1 MDNLQKINKF
11 ITVIES
17 LHDVASSN
25 HKIAL
30 ESIRDGF
37 LVCYEKQL
45 FESIEEKF
53 DFLVDSHVED
63 KAKAEQIK
71 NAIAGAGDLKS
82 LFLKARKMMQDPVAM
97 DMANQFLNSNIVMEA
112 ISGNANSMVLA
123 LIAAL
128 GLAGNPVV
136 QAPVQVEQPVVQPEQ
151 IVAPVET
158 PPEIIPPEPVVEPVA
173 QPVAPIEQPAEEPT
187 QEPTTQPLPE
197 SVQRQI
203 RFINQ
208 FSMKK

>member
-17 LHDVASSN
+17 LHEVASSN

-37 LVCYEKQL
+37 LVCYENQL

-53 DFLVDSHVED
+53 NFLVDSHVED

-97 DMANQFLNSNIVMEA
+97 DMANQFLNSNVVMEA
-112 ISGNANSMVLA
+112 ISGNANSMILA

-136 QAPVQVEQPVVQPEQ
+136 QQPVQVEQPVVQPEQ

-158 PPEIIPPEPVVEPVA
+158 PPEIIPPEPVAE
-173 QPVAPIEQPAEEPT
+173 PVAPIEQPAEELTP
-187 QEPTTQPLPE
+187 EPIPQPLPE

>member
-17 LHDVASSN
+17 LHEVASNN

-37 LVCYEKQL
+37 LVCYENQL

-53 DFLVDSHVED
+53 NFLVDSHVED

-97 DMANQFLNSNIVMEA
+97 DMANQFLNSNVVMEA
-112 ISGNANSMVLA
+112 ISGNANSMILA

-128 GLAGNPVV
+128 GLAGNPVI
-136 QAPVQVEQPVVQPEQ
+136 QQPVQVEQPVVQPEQ

-158 PPEIIPPEPVVEPVA
+158 PPEIIPPAPEPVA
-173 QPVAPIEQPAEEPT
+173 PVDQVAEQAVVEPT
-187 QEPTTQPLPE
+187 QEPIPQPLPE